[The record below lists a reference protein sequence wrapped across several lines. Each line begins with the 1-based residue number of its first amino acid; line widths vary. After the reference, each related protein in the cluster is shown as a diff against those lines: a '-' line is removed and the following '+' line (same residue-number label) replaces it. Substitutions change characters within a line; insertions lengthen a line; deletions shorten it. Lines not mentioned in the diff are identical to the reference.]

1 MTSYI
6 NTTLDLMNMSTTG
19 VPEVPRQRFV
29 NRVTASYIGII
40 LSIGL
45 IGNAVVVYIYGFR
58 FKPSAFNIIILFLG
72 VVNLIFCAIDMPLE
86 ISNMTHPVEFKGCWI
101 IFTLAT
107 FTAWATGMALLAI
120 AALRYRAVCQPLKPS
135 ISVFRARVLVTVFFF
150 TSILTSAPTGIVV
163 VNSHENLEGNLYVV
177 NCDNDKDSEE
187 TVYPMLYLGF
197 EFCVFAVAFISIVV
211 LYSSIGKLLWKRDKY
226 GPSAMNKHVSSNRFG
241 SDDSTLSIST
251 GTMTSEIYT
260 STVEMNSSPSSSS
273 KIIQNDT
280 VDNIN
285 HQPAGCPVVE
295 SAGCPVYNDKTI
307 TANTPSSTV
316 QPRATKE
323 RNISAISQLDNRAFN
338 KLTPIKMLIIMTLI
352 FFLCYVPHLCLMI
365 YIQAGFQLRPSRVS
379 ESIIG
384 TVIRSNLLSSAANP
398 ILYGCYNRKF
408 RDEVKSIFK
417 KMTQRLGHIRKP
429 RHAKMNN
436 FN

>member
-6 NTTLDLMNMSTTG
+6 NTTLELKDMSTTG

-72 VVNLIFCAIDMPLE
+72 VINLIFCVFDMPLE
-86 ISNMTHPVEFKGCWI
+86 ISNMTYPVEFRGCWI

-135 ISVFRARVLVTVFFF
+135 ISVFRARVLVTVIFF

-197 EFCVFAVAFISIVV
+197 EFCVFAVAFISIIV
-211 LYSSIGKLLWKRDKY
+211 LYSFIGKLLWKRNKY
-226 GPSAMNKHVSSNRFG
+226 GPSAMNKHVSRNRFE
-241 SDDSTLSIST
+241 SEDSTLSTST
-251 GTMTSEIYT
+251 STITSEIYIL
-260 STVEMNSSPSSSS
+260 TVEMNSISSSSS
-273 KIIQNDT
+273 KTLKNDT
-280 VDNIN
+280 IDNAN
-285 HQPAGCPVVE
+285 QQPVYKSE
-295 SAGCPVYNDKTI
+295 SSYCPVYTTV
-307 TANTPSSTV
+307 TANTPSGKV

-323 RNISAISQLDNRAFN
+323 RNISAISQLDNKAFN

-417 KMTQRLGHIRKP
+417 NVTQRLGHIRKP

-436 FN
+436 YN